1 MWFREFTLQQC
12 ARSFKQRTHYLLEFN
27 WKGVGSFS
35 GRKGG
40 EPELKQGS
48 RERNGGR
55 EELCRE

>member
-1 MWFREFTLQQC
+1 M
-12 ARSFKQRTHYLLEFN
+12 LEFN